1 MVEKDINDDIFGAQ
15 NIGIKGI
22 LVKTGKYI
30 DNIEAKYSNKPTKIA
45 DSFADAIDWLISKD
59 FVV

>member
-1 MVEKDINDDIFGAQ
+1 M

-30 DNIEAKYSNKPTKIA
+30 QNIETKYNKQPTRIVET
-45 DSFADAIDWLISKD
+45 FADAVELLIKSD
-59 FVV
+59 FVL